1 MLVGRR
7 RTSQVCDDACGT
19 GVHGDYN
26 CNWRGLGP
34 KCRFCFDDVETALG
48 ADEVAKRHGGRVIM
62 CDTYVYVPNTRSTYT

>member
-1 MLVGRR
+1 M
-7 RTSQVCDDACGT
+7 CDEACGT

-34 KCRFCFDDVETALG
+34 KCRSCFDEVEVALG

-62 CDTYVYVPNTRSTYT
+62 CDTYVRFLEVFTSCHHCCDVQ